1 MNLHGVRDGLLHEIM
16 VCYTRYVLC
25 ERSGRGLFHSG
36 GVFIGGMGIF
46 LFHDPNITQA
56 YAAVK
61 KVAASWH
68 QRRNPLRSWAV
79 AMPRSSDD
87 TDSSA
92 KPPKVKVTRETLGQM
107 FSLYAYLRPYRGQ
120 LSVGLFMLIG
130 SSALGIFFPALAKV
144 LIDSKNSTHAFEI
157 ACLMAAILLVQ
168 AIMSF
173 FQSLLFNT
181 VGEYGLSDLRKALFG
196 HLTEMPMTFFSQQQV
211 GELTSRIFADLTQLQ
226 DAFIMAIPQFL
237 RQSIIMLGSIIMM
250 VYISPRLT
258 GVMLSCFPLTI
269 IGAILI
275 GRLVGKRS
283 RVTQDQLAQTAN
295 VVTEAFQGIA
305 NVKAFCNE
313 AFEQKRDTTRIDLF
327 LKTVRQGAKAR
338 AALVAF
344 IIFAIF
350 TAITIVLWYGTT
362 LLLNG
367 TLKAGDLFG
376 FTFYTIFIGG
386 SLGSFADLYS
396 NLQRSIGATQRVRE
410 LLNEP
415 AEPLE
420 VSTRVARFRGD
431 VEFDRVAF
439 AYPSRPEQQVLKS
452 LSFSAPAGKVVAL
465 VGPSGAG
472 KSTVAAL
479 LLRFYDPQSGR
490 ILFDGHPATGYGLHE
505 LRSQMALVPQEVLLF
520 GGSIAENI
528 AYGKPG
534 TSQAE
539 VEAAARRAN
548 AHDFIT
554 QFPEGYGTLVGERG
568 VKVSGGQRQRIAIAR
583 ALLKDPSILILDEAT
598 SALDAESERLVQQ
611 ALEELMKGRTCF
623 VIAHRLSTIRSA
635 DAIVMLRDGGV
646 LESGSHEE
654 LMLVPEGAY
663 RRMVELQHG
672 ANILTDEAEVAAAVK

>member
-1 MNLHGVRDGLLHEIM
+1 
-16 VCYTRYVLC
+16 
-25 ERSGRGLFHSG
+25 
-36 GVFIGGMGIF
+36 
-46 LFHDPNITQA
+46 
-56 YAAVK
+56 
-61 KVAASWH
+61 
-68 QRRNPLRSWAV
+68 
-79 AMPRSSDD
+79 MPRKSSE
-87 TDSSA
+87 SESPA
-92 KPPKVKVTRETLGQM
+92 APPKVKVTRETLGQM
-107 FSLYAYLRPYRGQ
+107 FSLYAYLRPYRGK
-120 LSVGLFMLIG
+120 LAVGLVMLVG
-130 SSALGIFFPALAKV
+130 SSVLGIFFPLLSIH
-144 LIDSKNSTHAFEI
+144 LINSTTHEEAFRI

-168 AIMSF
+168 AIMSY

-181 VGEYGLSDLRKALFG
+181 VGEFGLSNLRRALFG

-211 GELTSRIFADLTQLQ
+211 GELTSRMFADLTQLQ

-237 RQSIIMLGSIIMM
+237 RQSTILVGSMVMM

-258 GVMLSCFPLTI
+258 GVMLTCFPPTI

-275 GRLVGKRS
+275 GRFVGRRS
-283 RVTQDQLAQTAN
+283 RVTQDELAQSAN
-295 VVTEAFQGIA
+295 IVAEAFQGIA

-313 AFEQKRDTTRIDLF
+313 LFEQKRYEARIALF
-327 LKTVRQGAKAR
+327 LKSVRHGAKAR
-338 AALVAF
+338 AMLVAF

-362 LLLNG
+362 LLLDRS
-367 TLKAGDLFG
+367 LKPGDLFG

-386 SLGSFADLYS
+386 SIGSFADLYS

-420 VSTRVARFRGD
+420 AVTRVARFRGD
-431 VEFDRVAF
+431 VRFDRVNF
-439 AYPSRPEQQVLKS
+439 AYPSRPEAQVLKN
-452 LSFSAPAGKVVAL
+452 LSFSAEAGAVVAL

-472 KSTVAAL
+472 KSTIASL
-479 LLRFYDPQSGR
+479 LLRFYDPQQGR
-490 ILFDGHPATGYGLHE
+490 ILFDGRAATDYGLHE

-520 GGSIAENI
+520 GGTIAENI

-534 TSQAE
+534 AAQSE
-539 VEAAARRAN
+539 IEAAARRAN
-548 AHDFIT
+548 AHDFIA
-554 QFPEGYGTLVGERG
+554 QFPEGYATLVGERG

-623 VIAHRLSTIRSA
+623 VIAHRLSTIRNA
-635 DAIVMLRDGGV
+635 DTIIMLRDGAV
-646 LESGSHEE
+646 RETGSHDE
-654 LMLVPEGAY
+654 LMLVPDGAY

-672 ANILTDEAEVAAAVK
+672 ANILTEEAEVAAVK